1 MNPIREPNY
10 PEVDRNAI
18 ARRCYAMRQR
28 VESSDISALAE
39 LKTYPN
45 WLVFRM
51 LPKGS
56 GSGWSKDP
64 WQSQVPARARNND
77 PATWTRFEKAA
88 LRGAVTTPDSECG
101 NFIYGFALDPEA
113 VPLVCVDIDHAVDTE
128 TGLIHPF
135 AEEAVRRANSFTEVS
150 FSGTGFHIFVRGLSP
165 LGRDTTSRKPAGVGS
180 DSPLKVDVFSR
191 NRFIALTGDHF
202 SPSPRD
208 IRDAHEFLNWLA
220 ESLGLLVT
228 VKPQATLI
236 VDEPVAASD
245 ESILQQAFGAQ
256 NSQKVRRLFGGDG
269 SGYAT
274 ASEAF
279 MALACCFAF
288 WTKDTG
294 QVARL
299 IYQSRLRSSQRNRS
313 LGWYLTTARKAIEW
327 VNSKALTNES
337 AIDWDY
343 VLSSG
348 TGGDDAK

>member
-1 MNPIREPNY
+1 MNHIREAHLS
-10 PEVDRNAI
+10 EIDVTAL
-18 ARRCYAMRQR
+18 ARRCYSMRQR
-28 VESSDISALAE
+28 VESSEISALAE

-45 WLVFRM
+45 WLLFRM
-51 LPKGS
+51 LPKDS
-56 GSGWSKDP
+56 GMGWSKDP
-64 WQSQVPARARNND
+64 WQSQVPSRARNND

-135 AEEAVRRANSFTEVS
+135 AEEAVRRAQSFTEVS

-165 LGRDTTSRKPAGVGS
+165 SGRDTTSRKPAGIAS

-208 IRDAHEFLNWLA
+208 IREGHAFLNWLA

-236 VDEPVAASD
+236 VDEPSAASD

-256 NSQKVRRLFGGDG
+256 NSEKVRRLFGGDAA
-269 SGYAT
+269 GYAT

-299 IYQSRLRSSQRNRS
+299 IYQSKLRSSQRNRS
-313 LGWYLTTARKAIEW
+313 LGWYLATARKAVEW
-327 VNSKALTNES
+327 VNSKTLATEP

-343 VLSSG
+343 VLSSDG
-348 TGGDDAK
+348 GGDHEK